1 MLTAMGD
8 VMRRCYER
16 GWITTRDGNISL
28 ARKGGKYLYITP
40 SGIRK
45 TIIHPE
51 NILKLEIGQ
60 DPETLARCP
69 VIGEHQHPSGEM
81 CMHWNIQVNTPQTRA
96 VLHVHPTHVI
106 AAIYRGYDL
115 QKICADFPEIFR
127 YSRVGPS
134 VPALPALSREFADAT
149 AACMGVHADGSLD
162 YDVVGQANHGACAVG
177 PDPWSAYEHIE
188 RLDHICEIVLKSGVS
203 TDAGVLEA
211 VGT

>member
-28 ARKGGKYLYITP
+28 AKKDGKYLYISS

-45 TIIHPE
+45 TIIYPE
-51 NILKLEIGQ
+51 NIVKLEIGQ
-60 DPETLARCP
+60 DPETLHRCL
-69 VIGEHQHPSGEM
+69 VIGDHQHPSGEIF
-81 CMHWNIQVNTPQTRA
+81 MHWNIQMNTPQTRA
-96 VLHVHPTHVI
+96 VLHAHPTHVI
-106 AAIYRGYDL
+106 AAIYRGFDL
-115 QKICADFPEIFR
+115 RKICADFPEIFR

-149 AACMGVHADGSLD
+149 AMCLGVHADGTLA
-162 YDVVGQANHGACAVG
+162 YDVVGQANHGASSVG

-203 TDAGVLEA
+203 TGAGVFET
-211 VGT
+211 VGA